1 MAKPKIYVTRQ
12 IFDEAVDRL
21 KQATEM
27 KYWDSDMPPSRET
40 LLREVQGIDGLFCL
54 LTEKIDA
61 EVFDAAPNLRVVSNM
76 AVGFDNIDIAEA
88 TKRGIPVGNT
98 PGVLTET
105 TADFAF
111 ALLMAAGR
119 RVSEGD
125 RYTRAGKW
133 KTWGPKVL
141 LGQDIHGSTLGIIG
155 FGRIGIEMAK
165 RARGFGMKLAY
176 YDIFRNEA
184 AEKEYDAT
192 YCTDLKD
199 MLGQSDFVSVHVNL
213 TPETRH
219 LINSDTLGA
228 MKSTAVLV
236 NTSRGPVVDQT
247 ALYHALKDGTIAA
260 AGLDVTEVEPISMDD
275 PLLTLENVIVAP
287 HIASGSVVTRTK
299 MSLMAVDNLM
309 AGLNGEPL
317 PNTPNPEARDVRTK
331 MG

>member
-21 KQATEM
+21 KEATDM
-27 KYWDSDMPPSRET
+27 KYWDSEMPPSRDE
-40 LLREVQGIDGLFCL
+40 LLREVQDIDGLFCL

-61 EVFDAAPNLRVVSNM
+61 ELFDAAPNLRVVSNM
-76 AVGFDNIDIAEA
+76 AVGFDNIDVAEA

-125 RYTRAGKW
+125 RYTRAGNW
-133 KTWGPKVL
+133 KTWGPMVL

-155 FGRIGIEMAK
+155 FGRIGVEMAK
-165 RARGFGMKLAY
+165 RAKGFGMNIVY
-176 YDIFRNEA
+176 YDVIRNEER
-184 AEKEYDAT
+184 EKEYGAT
-192 YCTDLKD
+192 YCSDVKEL
-199 MLGQSDFVSVHVNL
+199 LAQSDFVSIHVNL

-219 LINSDTLGA
+219 LINSDTLSG

-247 ALYHALKDGTIAA
+247 ALYHALKDGTIGA

-275 PLLTLENVIVAP
+275 PLLTLENVIIAP

-317 PNTPNPEARDVRTK
+317 PNTPNPEVRGAKT
-331 MG
+331 

>member
-21 KQATEM
+21 REATDM
-27 KYWDSDMPPSRET
+27 KYWDSEMPPSRDE
-40 LLREVQGIDGLFCL
+40 LLREVQDIDGLFCL

-61 EVFDAAPNLRVVSNM
+61 ELFDAAPNLRVVSNM
-76 AVGFDNIDIAEA
+76 AVGFDNIDVAEA

-125 RYTRAGKW
+125 RYTRAGNW
-133 KTWGPKVL
+133 KTWGPMVL

-155 FGRIGIEMAK
+155 FGRIGVEMAK
-165 RARGFGMKLAY
+165 RAKGFGMNIVY
-176 YDIFRNEA
+176 YDVIRNE
-184 AEKEYDAT
+184 EREREYGAT
-192 YCTDLKD
+192 YCSDVSEL
-199 MLGQSDFVSVHVNL
+199 LAQSDFVSIHVNL

-219 LINSDTLGA
+219 LINADTLSG

-247 ALYHALKDGTIAA
+247 ALYHALKDGTIGA

-275 PLLTLENVIVAP
+275 PLLTLENVIIAP

-317 PNTPNPEARDVRTK
+317 PNTPNPEVR
-331 MG
+331 GSRA

>member
-1 MAKPKIYVTRQ
+1 MAKPTIYVTRQ

-21 KQATEM
+21 KEATDM
-27 KYWDSDMPPSRET
+27 KYWDSEMPPPRDV
-40 LLREVQGIDGLFCL
+40 LLREVQDIDGLYCL

-61 EVFDAAPNLRVVSNM
+61 ELFDAAPNLRVVSSM
-76 AVGFDNIDIAEA
+76 AVGFDNIDVAEA

-125 RYTRAGKW
+125 RYTRAGNW
-133 KTWGPKVL
+133 KTWGPMVL

-155 FGRIGIEMAK
+155 FGRIGVEMAK
-165 RARGFGMKLAY
+165 RAKGFGMNIVY
-176 YDIFRNEA
+176 YDVIRNEER
-184 AEKEYDAT
+184 EKEYGAT
-192 YCTDLKD
+192 YCDDVKEL
-199 MLGQSDFVSVHVNL
+199 LAQSDFVSIHVNL

-219 LINSDTLGA
+219 LINADTLSG

-247 ALYHALKDGTIAA
+247 ALYHALKDGTIGA

-275 PLLTLENVIVAP
+275 PLLTLENVIIAP

-299 MSLMAVDNLM
+299 MSLMAVDNLL

-317 PNTPNPEARDVRTK
+317 PNTPNPEVRGAK
-331 MG
+331 A

>member
-21 KQATEM
+21 REATDM
-27 KYWDSDMPPSRET
+27 KYWDSEMPPPRDE
-40 LLREVQGIDGLFCL
+40 LLREVQDIDGLFCL

-61 EVFDAAPNLRVVSNM
+61 ELFDAAPNLKVVSNM
-76 AVGFDNIDIAEA
+76 AVGFDNIDVAEA

-125 RYTRAGKW
+125 RYTRAGNW
-133 KTWGPKVL
+133 KTWGPMVL

-155 FGRIGIEMAK
+155 SGRIGVEMAK
-165 RARGFGMKLAY
+165 RAKGFGMNIVY
-176 YDIFRNEA
+176 YDVIRNE
-184 AEKEYDAT
+184 EREREYGAT
-192 YCTDLKD
+192 YCSDVKEL
-199 MLGQSDFVSVHVNL
+199 LAQSDFVSIHVNL

-219 LINSDTLGA
+219 LINADTLSG

-275 PLLTLENVIVAP
+275 PLLTLENVIIAP

-299 MSLMAVDNLM
+299 MSLMAVDNLL

-317 PNTPNPEARDVRTK
+317 PNTPNPEVR
-331 MG
+331 G

>member
-21 KQATEM
+21 REATDM
-27 KYWDSDMPPSRET
+27 KYWDSEMPPSRDE
-40 LLREVQGIDGLFCL
+40 LLREVQDIDGLFCL

-61 EVFDAAPNLRVVSNM
+61 ELFDAAPNLRVVSNM
-76 AVGFDNIDIAEA
+76 AVGFDNIDVAEA

-125 RYTRAGKW
+125 RYTRAGNW
-133 KTWGPKVL
+133 KTWGPMVL

-155 FGRIGIEMAK
+155 FGRIGVEMAK
-165 RARGFGMKLAY
+165 RAKGFGMNIVY
-176 YDIFRNEA
+176 YDVIRNE
-184 AEKEYDAT
+184 EREREYGAT
-192 YCTDLKD
+192 YCSDVSEL
-199 MLGQSDFVSVHVNL
+199 LAQSDFVSIHVNL

-219 LINSDTLGA
+219 LINAETLSG

-247 ALYHALKDGTIAA
+247 ALYHALKDGTIGA

-275 PLLTLENVIVAP
+275 PLLTLENVIIAP

-317 PNTPNPEARDVRTK
+317 PNTPNPEVRSAKT
-331 MG
+331 

>member
-21 KQATEM
+21 KEATDM
-27 KYWDSDMPPSRET
+27 KYWDSEMPPPRDV
-40 LLREVQGIDGLFCL
+40 LLREVQDIDGLYCL

-61 EVFDAAPNLRVVSNM
+61 ELFDAAPNLRVVSSM
-76 AVGFDNIDIAEA
+76 AVGFDNIDVAEA

-125 RYTRAGKW
+125 RYTRAGNW
-133 KTWGPKVL
+133 KTWGPMVL

-155 FGRIGIEMAK
+155 FGRIGVEMAK
-165 RARGFGMKLAY
+165 RAKGFGMNIVY
-176 YDIFRNEA
+176 YDVIRNEER
-184 AEKEYDAT
+184 EKEYGAT
-192 YCTDLKD
+192 YCSDVKDL
-199 MLGQSDFVSVHVNL
+199 LAQSDFVSIHVNL

-219 LINSDTLGA
+219 LINADTLSG

-247 ALYHALKDGTIAA
+247 ALYHALKDGTIGA

-275 PLLTLENVIVAP
+275 PLLTLENVIIAP

-317 PNTPNPEARDVRTK
+317 PNTPNPEVRGARA
-331 MG
+331 

>member
-21 KQATEM
+21 KEATDM
-27 KYWDSDMPPSRET
+27 KYWDSEMPPSRDE
-40 LLREVQGIDGLFCL
+40 LLREVQDIDGLFCL

-61 EVFDAAPNLRVVSNM
+61 ELFDAAPNLKVVSNM
-76 AVGFDNIDIAEA
+76 AVGFDNIDVAEA

-125 RYTRAGKW
+125 RYTRAGNW
-133 KTWGPKVL
+133 KTWGPMVL

-155 FGRIGIEMAK
+155 FGRIGVEMAK
-165 RARGFGMKLAY
+165 RAKGFGMNIVY
-176 YDIFRNEA
+176 YDVIRNEER
-184 AEKEYDAT
+184 EKEYGAT
-192 YCTDLKD
+192 YCSDVKEL
-199 MLGQSDFVSVHVNL
+199 LAQSDFVSIHVNL

-219 LINSDTLGA
+219 LINADTLSG

-247 ALYHALKDGTIAA
+247 ALYHALKDGTIGA

-275 PLLTLENVIVAP
+275 PLLTLENVIIAP

-317 PNTPNPEARDVRTK
+317 PNTPNPEVR
-331 MG
+331 GSRA

>member
-21 KQATEM
+21 REATDM
-27 KYWDSDMPPSRET
+27 KYWDSEMPPSRDE
-40 LLREVQGIDGLFCL
+40 LLREVQDIDGLFCL

-61 EVFDAAPNLRVVSNM
+61 ELFDAAPNLKVVSNM
-76 AVGFDNIDIAEA
+76 AVGFDNIDVAEA

-125 RYTRAGKW
+125 RYTRAGNW
-133 KTWGPKVL
+133 KTWGPMVL

-155 FGRIGIEMAK
+155 FGRIGVEMAK
-165 RARGFGMKLAY
+165 RAKGFGMNIVY
-176 YDIFRNEA
+176 YDVIRNEER
-184 AEKEYDAT
+184 EKEYGAT
-192 YCTDLKD
+192 YCSDVKEL
-199 MLGQSDFVSVHVNL
+199 LAQSDFVSIHVNL

-219 LINSDTLGA
+219 LINADTLSG

-275 PLLTLENVIVAP
+275 PLLTLENVIIAP

-299 MSLMAVDNLM
+299 MSLMAVDNLL

-317 PNTPNPEARDVRTK
+317 PNTPNPEVR
-331 MG
+331 G

>member
-21 KQATEM
+21 REATDM
-27 KYWDSDMPPSRET
+27 KYWDSEMPPSRDE
-40 LLREVQGIDGLFCL
+40 LLREVQDIDGLFCL

-61 EVFDAAPNLRVVSNM
+61 EFFDAAPNLRVVSNM
-76 AVGFDNIDIAEA
+76 AVGFDNIDVAEA

-125 RYTRAGKW
+125 RYTRAGNW
-133 KTWGPKVL
+133 KTWGPMVL

-155 FGRIGIEMAK
+155 FGRIGVEMAK
-165 RARGFGMKLAY
+165 RAKGFGMNIVY
-176 YDIFRNEA
+176 YDVIRNEER
-184 AEKEYDAT
+184 EKEYGAT
-192 YCTDLKD
+192 YCSEVKDL
-199 MLGQSDFVSVHVNL
+199 LAQSDFVSIHVNL

-219 LINSDTLGA
+219 LINADTLSG

-247 ALYHALKDGTIAA
+247 ALYHALKDGTIGA

-275 PLLTLENVIVAP
+275 PLLTLENVIIAP

-317 PNTPNPEARDVRTK
+317 PNTPNPEVRSAKT
-331 MG
+331 

>member
-21 KQATEM
+21 REATDM
-27 KYWDSDMPPSRET
+27 KYWDSEMPPPRDE
-40 LLREVQGIDGLFCL
+40 LLREVQDIDGLFCL

-61 EVFDAAPNLRVVSNM
+61 ELFDAAPNLKVVSNM
-76 AVGFDNIDIAEA
+76 AVGFDNIDVAEA

-125 RYTRAGKW
+125 RYTRAGNW
-133 KTWGPKVL
+133 KTWGPMVL

-155 FGRIGIEMAK
+155 FGRIGVEMAK
-165 RARGFGMKLAY
+165 RAKGFGMNIVY
-176 YDIFRNEA
+176 YDVIRNE
-184 AEKEYDAT
+184 EREREYGAT
-192 YCTDLKD
+192 YCSDVKEL
-199 MLGQSDFVSVHVNL
+199 LAQSDFVSIHVNL

-219 LINSDTLGA
+219 LINADTLSG
-228 MKSTAVLV
+228 MKPTAVLV

-275 PLLTLENVIVAP
+275 PLLTLENVIIAP

-299 MSLMAVDNLM
+299 MSLMAVDNLL

-317 PNTPNPEARDVRTK
+317 PNTPNPEVR
-331 MG
+331 G